1 MPREFDGVVI
11 NGTCEINKSIIMPSC
26 QTILC
31 SGRYPL
37 RLLCSVPLSSA
48 HLGHGMPQSPP
59 SGSQKLALQYV
70 LFGFMSTV
78 GLAVVGVMD
87 GLRVKEGDNEYV
99 GGPE

>member
-11 NGTCEINKSIIMPSC
+11 NGTREINKRIIMHHAKPSSVRVG
-26 QTILC
+26 ILSAC
-31 SGRYPL
+31 SAPL
-37 RLLCSVPLSSA
+37 HSA

-78 GLAVVGVMD
+78 GPAVVVGVTD
-87 GLRVKEGDNEYV
+87 GLMVREGDNEYV

>member
-1 MPREFDGVVI
+1 MPWEFDGVVI
-11 NGTCEINKSIIMPSC
+11 NGTREINKRIIMPS
-26 QTILC
+26 

>member
-11 NGTCEINKSIIMPSC
+11 NGTREINKRIIVPSC

>member
-11 NGTCEINKSIIMPSC
+11 NGTCEMNKSIIMPSC

-37 RLLCSVPLSSA
+37 RLLCSA